1 MLHGQIVRNGAAI
14 VRDSSFGACVS
25 RKNDRLIP
33 IDWLSYYAS
42 RRLRWSSLRA
52 SCTGPPHDGKKSDN
66 IRAQSSRQR
75 PPPRRSRRHQNVK
88 TATATLGDRKEEN
101 RVAGGILR

>member
-1 MLHGQIVRNGAAI
+1 MLHGQTVRNDAAI
-14 VRDSSFGACVS
+14 VRGSRFGACVS
-25 RKNDRLIP
+25 GKNDPLIP
-33 IDWLSYYAS
+33 IDRLSYHTA

-52 SCTGPPHDGKKSDN
+52 SRTGPPHYGKKSDN
-66 IRAQSSRQR
+66 IPAQSSRQK

-88 TATATLGDRKEEN
+88 TASATLGDRKGEN